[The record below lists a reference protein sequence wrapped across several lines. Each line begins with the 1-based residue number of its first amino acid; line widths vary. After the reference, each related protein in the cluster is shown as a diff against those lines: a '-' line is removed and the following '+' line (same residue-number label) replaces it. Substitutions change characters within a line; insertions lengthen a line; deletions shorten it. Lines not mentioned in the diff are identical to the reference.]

1 MATSIENMRD
11 RLDQCDQ
18 AGSEGLKPADAIR
31 FHGLIGAARAV
42 LAIMDQRLWDEDT
55 QAMLEQHFRAYVTT
69 LFGIVTTSPGS
80 SFYKAHK
87 TDGRL
92 RTCD

>member
-18 AGSEGLKPADAIR
+18 AGAEGLKPADAIR
-31 FHGLIGAARAV
+31 FHGLVGAARAV
-42 LAIMDQRLWDEDT
+42 LAIVDEGVWDKDT
-55 QAMLEQHFRAYVTT
+55 QAMLEQHFRAYAGT

-80 SFYKAHK
+80 PLYKAHK
-87 TDGRL
+87 DRWAT
-92 RTCD
+92 